1 MRIATMQFINGILV
15 DELGIPYAYGQWAEK
30 PPGDYFVG
38 ESIEEPSSTREEDGH
53 QSTTFILRGYT
64 SGEWLKLQTYAEKIE
79 RNITRTA
86 ILDDGTGVTV
96 FYDYAMVVPTG
107 VAGWKS
113 IKINLKI
120 QEWKV
125 N

>member
-1 MRIATMQFINGILV
+1 MRIASLAFV
-15 DELGIPYAYGQWAEK
+15 DELMQSIGIPYSYMEWAEE
-30 PPGDYFVG
+30 PPETYFVG
-38 ESIEEPSSTREEDGH
+38 SCLENPSLTLEESGFQE
-53 QSTTFILRGYT
+53 TTFILRGWT
-64 SGEWLKLQTYAEKIE
+64 GGSWLDLEAYKEKIE
-79 RNITRTA
+79 RNVTKTA
-86 ILDDGTGVTV
+86 ILADGTGIAV
-96 FYDYAMVVPTG
+96 FYDSAMVVPTG

>member
-1 MRIATMQFINGILV
+1 MRIATLQYISGIFE
-15 DELGIPYAYGQWAEK
+15 ELNIPYAYVQWAEE
-30 PPGDYFVG
+30 PPDDFFVG
-38 ESIEEPSSTREEDGH
+38 ESIEEPSSTLEENGH

-86 ILDDGTGVTV
+86 ILDDGTGVAV
-96 FYDYAMVVPTG
+96 FYDSAMVVPTG

>member
-1 MRIATMQFINGILV
+1 MRIATLQYLNGIL
-15 DELGIPYAYGQWAEK
+15 EGLGIPYAYREWAEK
-30 PPGDYFVG
+30 PPDDFFVG
-38 ESIEEPSSTREEDGH
+38 ESIEVSSLTKEEDGH
-53 QSTTFILRGYT
+53 QETTFILRGYT
-64 SGEWLKLQTYAEKIE
+64 SGEWMKLQTYAETIE

-86 ILDDGTGVTV
+86 ILDDGTGVAV
-96 FYDYAMVVPTG
+96 FYDSAMVVPTG

-120 QEWKV
+120 HEWKV

>member
-1 MRIATMQFINGILV
+1 MRIATLQYLNGILV
-15 DELGIPYAYGQWAEK
+15 DALGIPYAYGEWAEE
-30 PPGDYFVG
+30 PPDDFFVG
-38 ESIEEPSSTREEDGH
+38 ESIEVASLTMEEDGR
-53 QSTTFILRGYT
+53 QETTFILRGYT
-64 SGEWLKLQTYAEKIE
+64 SGEWLKLLTYQEKIE

-86 ILDDGTGVTV
+86 ILDDGTGVAV
-96 FYDYAMVVPTG
+96 FYDSAMVVPTG